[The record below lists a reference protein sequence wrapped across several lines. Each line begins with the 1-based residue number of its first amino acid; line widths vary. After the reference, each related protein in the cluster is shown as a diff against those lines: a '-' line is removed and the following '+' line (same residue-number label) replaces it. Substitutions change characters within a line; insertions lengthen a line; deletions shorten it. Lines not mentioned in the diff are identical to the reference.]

1 MSAKSPVDPAVLD
14 GYAPAMI
21 ALLLVLSNPVQA
33 QAPPETPAPD
43 VATAGE
49 PLPDAWREE
58 FDAAVAVYLQGD
70 LAEARSRLGALATR
84 GHPTDPHQTQEAK
97 AYLAEV
103 EYYLGERES
112 AWATFLEIATL
123 DPEYRLDPFVHPP
136 EVVAYFDSVRATSA
150 RLTPSPKPDPGPAP
164 LGVVLLPGAMQLRN
178 GQTGLAVF
186 MAGTVAGLTAGTFAL
201 YAVLQGYDLDAS
213 RVGIQVG
220 ASEAQM
226 ATTVK
231 NMTNISR
238 SAAATVW
245 TLGVAQGLL
254 RDRQTQV
261 TGFQPPL
268 PPPTLGF
275 SHVW

>member
-1 MSAKSPVDPAVLD
+1 VELY

-21 ALLLVLSNPVQA
+21 ALLLVLSSSVHA
-33 QAPPETPAPD
+33 QEPAATTPTEEPTAPAPAAD
-43 VATAGE
+43 
-49 PLPDAWREE
+49 PWREG
-58 FDAAVAVYLQGD
+58 FDAAVEVYLQGD
-70 LAEARSRLGALATR
+70 LADARVRLGALAAS
-84 GHPTDPHQTQEAK
+84 GHPTDPHQTREAK

-150 RLTPSPKPDPGPAP
+150 RLSPAPAIDPGPAP
-164 LGVVLLPGAMQLRN
+164 LGVILLPGALQIRN
-178 GQTGLAVF
+178 GQKGLGVF
-186 MAGTVAGLTAGTFAL
+186 MAGTVAGLAAGTFAL
-201 YAVLQGYDLDAS
+201 YGTLQRYDLDAT

-226 ATTVK
+226 ATTLK
-231 NMTNISR
+231 NMTNASR

-245 TLGVAQGLL
+245 ALGVAQGVL
-254 RDRQTQV
+254 RSRQTQV
-261 TGFQPPL
+261 SGAVPPMAG
-268 PPPTLGF
+268 PVLGF